1 MKVTIDQVQ
10 KIIKENEPEIRSM
23 GVKEVYVFGS
33 VARGEA
39 NDKSDVDVFV
49 VFEESAKATLFTLA
63 RLQFFLEKKLKTSVD
78 LGTKN
83 SLHRLLK
90 DHILK
95 EAIRVA

>member
-1 MKVTIDQVQ
+1 MTEVE
-10 KIIKENEPEIRSM
+10 KIIKANESDIRAM
-23 GVKEVYVFGS
+23 GVKEIYIFGS

-39 NDKSDVDVFV
+39 TEKSDVDCFV
-49 VFEESAKATLFTLA
+49 VFDDNAKAGFLKLA
-63 RLQFFLEKKLKTSVD
+63 RLQMFLEEKLKATVD

-90 DHILK
+90 EQILK